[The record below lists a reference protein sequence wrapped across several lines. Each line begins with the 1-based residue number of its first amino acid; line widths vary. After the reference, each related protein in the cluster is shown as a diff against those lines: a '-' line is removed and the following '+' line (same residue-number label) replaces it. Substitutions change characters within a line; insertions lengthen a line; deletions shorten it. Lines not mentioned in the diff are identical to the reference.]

1 MEVPTGWVQ
10 ILRGP
15 RPPSQKWPMA
25 QPVQRPRQPRVS
37 PVPQGPRVPTVRV
50 SPDGSRDAARQKVE
64 KLQQALAVMED
75 TGGVAVECLKAELEK
90 AKKAS
95 QKPPLNVEV
104 DECRKFIAR
113 SEKRLA
119 DLDRERESELSAL
132 TDAKTRLQ
140 RLEAEQTVPM
150 EEAPLPADWKAQME
164 ALQAQ
169 VTAIREGRDQAVQ
182 NPAVKRQAVGH
193 VPPRNNGVIPPMPTF
208 VPAELAIGC
217 KISSKSSRVP

>member
-1 MEVPTGWVQ
+1 MEVPTDWVQ

-25 QPVQRPRQPRVS
+25 QPI
-37 PVPQGPRVPTVRV
+37 VRV
-50 SPDGSRDAARQKVE
+50 SHGQPSAARSSSSVRTAAVTARQKVE

-75 TGGVAVECLKAELEK
+75 TGGMAVECLKEELEK

-119 DLDRERESELSAL
+119 DLDQECESELSAL
-132 TDAKTRLQ
+132 TDAKARLQ
-140 RLEAEQTVPM
+140 RLEAEQTVPLF
-150 EEAPLPADWKAQME
+150 PQIGRPKWKFC
-164 ALQAQ
+164 
-169 VTAIREGRDQAVQ
+169 
-182 NPAVKRQAVGH
+182 KR
-193 VPPRNNGVIPPMPTF
+193 R
-208 VPAELAIGC
+208 
-217 KISSKSSRVP
+217 

>member
-15 RPPSQKWPMA
+15 RPPSQKWPIA
-25 QPVQRPRQPRVS
+25 QPMQRPRQPRVS

-50 SPDGSRDAARQKVE
+50 SPDGSHDAARQKVE

-104 DECRKFIAR
+104 GECRKFIAR
-113 SEKRLA
+113 SEKRVA
-119 DLDRERESELSAL
+119 DLDRERESELSVL
-132 TDAKTRLQ
+132 TDAKARLQ

-150 EEAPLPADWKAQME
+150 ALPADWKAQIE

-169 VTAIREGRDQAVQ
+169 
-182 NPAVKRQAVGH
+182 
-193 VPPRNNGVIPPMPTF
+193 
-208 VPAELAIGC
+208 
-217 KISSKSSRVP
+217 